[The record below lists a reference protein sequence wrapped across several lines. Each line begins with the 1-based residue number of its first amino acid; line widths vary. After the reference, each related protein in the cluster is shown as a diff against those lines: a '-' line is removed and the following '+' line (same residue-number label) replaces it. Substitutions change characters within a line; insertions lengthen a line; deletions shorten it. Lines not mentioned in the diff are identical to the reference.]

1 MLVALV
7 QAGQFYKI
15 SLWIKYLI
23 NIPKGIIMTIE
34 RLKELAGIITEAKE
48 EKLHGLY
55 VGKKG
60 SGKLGLQHSGT
71 KDECHQEWKDT
82 KHDYEKGHVHKVAP
96 IEHDKQDQID
106 EGEDAIEDDS
116 IVNEDKDKPTNHHL
130 SFKCPSCNHAWSV
143 DAKVNRD
150 DDCPKCGDVSKPI
163 KDVTESNAD
172 LLEASDKIKKGAFHK
187 WLGKP
192 EDEKITQADIERGL
206 KSDDPH
212 VRKMAQYVVNVEES
226 LNEVAPP
233 DEEKFVKD
241 SKEDFKKRYG
251 KRWKRVLYATAWN
264 KHKKDANESMDDF
277 ADRINALFEYND
289 RLAELS
295 GIDILSEEEKFK
307 IERVQYAHPPANLY
321 QLKAVEV
328 NDDYMEVKKEL
339 TGMDKNEAQKVK
351 VPKSVNKAIDKRIK
365 ELEGSIEKYGGGG
378 PQETALDEL
387 KEFKRLLSS
396 ENLEDYQAAQVK
408 YGTLWTEIE
417 ELLPTLLVNFLH
429 TGKELEN
436 IKVQ

>member
-1 MLVALV
+1 
-7 QAGQFYKI
+7 
-15 SLWIKYLI
+15 
-23 NIPKGIIMTIE
+23 MTIE
-34 RLKELAGIITEAKE
+34 RLKQLAGINEADEGKK

-96 IEHDKQDQID
+96 IEHEKQDQID

-116 IVNEDKDKPTNHHL
+116 T
-130 SFKCPSCNHAWSV
+130 
-143 DAKVNRD
+143 
-150 DDCPKCGDVSKPI
+150 
-163 KDVTESNAD
+163 D

-206 KSDDPH
+206 KSNDPH
-212 VRKMAQYVVNVEES
+212 VRKMAQYVANVEES

-264 KHKKDANESMDDF
+264 KHKKDANESVEDF
-277 ADRINALFEYND
+277 ADRINALFEEAD
-289 RLAELS
+289 LLS
-295 GIDILSEEEKFK
+295 ERAGIDILSEEEKFA
-307 IERVQYAHPPANLY
+307 IERIKYANPPANLY
-321 QLKAVEV
+321 QLKAVKV
-328 NDDYMEVKKEL
+328 NDDYQEVKKEL
-339 TGMDKNEAQKVK
+339 TGMDKNEEKKVK
-351 VPKSVNKAIDKRIK
+351 VPKSVNKAIDTRIK
-365 ELEGSIEKYGGGG
+365 ELESSIEKYGGGG
-378 PQETALDEL
+378 PQEAALDEL
-387 KEFKRLLSS
+387 KEFKRLLST